1 MSADWKYSMGPFR
14 VPSHICCIITSIRIF
29 AIVPVYNIDGFNEYQ
44 DAYMV
49 YDTELFINLVG
60 YVEMMN
66 IYLSLLLFLGAF
78 VFRVCPFIQR
88 STLVVERQ
96 VK

>member
-1 MSADWKYSMGPFR
+1 MGPLV

-29 AIVPVYNIDGFNEYQ
+29 VIVPVYNIDGFNEYQ
-44 DAYMV
+44 DVYIL
-49 YDTELFINLVG
+49 YDTELFINLVD

-78 VFRVCPFIQR
+78 VFRVCPFIQG
-88 STLVVERQ
+88 SIVVIEYLLHRQ
-96 VK
+96 DV